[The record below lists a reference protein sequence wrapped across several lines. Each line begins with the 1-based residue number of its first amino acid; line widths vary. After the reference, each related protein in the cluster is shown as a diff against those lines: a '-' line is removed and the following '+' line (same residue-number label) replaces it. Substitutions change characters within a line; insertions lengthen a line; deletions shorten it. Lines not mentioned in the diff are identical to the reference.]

1 MDKLEPDIFYH
12 IYNHAIGHENLFR
25 DERDYL
31 FFIRKMKEFLSPVVD
46 FYAYTLMPNHFHF
59 VVKIKEEKEIL
70 SLTLKGSK
78 TLSES
83 SSSPSQI
90 EISNFISR
98 RFSHLFNSYAQ
109 AYNKSYNRKGSLFQ
123 RPFQR
128 KRVVDEKY
136 LVRLIHYVYYN
147 PVNHGFVDKVNE
159 WRYSSYNAII
169 FDKPTLIIRKDVIMY
184 FDNIENLK
192 FCHQIEP
199 VLSGL
204 G

>member
-12 IYNHAIGHENLFR
+12 IYNHSIGHENLFR

-83 SSSPSQI
+83 SSSLSQI

-109 AYNKSYNRKGSLFQ
+109 AYNKSYNRKGGLFQ

-136 LVRLIHYVYYN
+136 LVRLIHYVHYN

-159 WRYSSYNAII
+159 WRYSSYNAIV
-169 FDKPTLIIRKDVIMY
+169 FDKPTLISRKDVMMY

-192 FCHQIEP
+192 FCHQNEP
-199 VLSGL
+199 TLSGL
-204 G
+204 E